1 MAGTGGSPV
10 SPRVRIG
17 DPERERLSAILRE
30 HYAEGRLTLEEL
42 RRRAEI
48 VLAASYQ
55 DEADLALAELP
66 AIAGGARGVAVTEQ
80 APRRGLLSRRG
91 HAESAQPAAGWVQTA
106 ERFRDPSTGV
116 IMRVWVDPADGSR
129 HYVPDDPA
137 Q

>member
-1 MAGTGGSPV
+1 
-10 SPRVRIG
+10 
-17 DPERERLSAILRE
+17 LSAILRE
-30 HYAEGRLTLEEL
+30 HYAQGRLTLEEL

-55 DEADLALAELP
+55 DEANLALAELP
-66 AIAGGARGVAVTEQ
+66 AIAGRGVAATAQ
-80 APRRGLLSRRG
+80 TPRRGLLARRG
-91 HAESAQPAAGWVQTA
+91 HAESAQPAAGWEETA

-129 HYVPDDPA
+129 HYVPDGPA

>member
-17 DPERERLSAILRE
+17 DPERERLSGILRE

-48 VLAASYQ
+48 VLAATYT
-55 DEADLALAELP
+55 DEAAQALAELP
-66 AIAGGARGVAVTEQ
+66 PVAGGGHGAGVTAQT
-80 APRRGLLSRRG
+80 PRRGLLSRRG

-129 HYVPDDPA
+129 HYVPDES
-137 Q
+137 